1 MEHLVGRVRSR
12 PDGEA
17 SARRTMWAA
26 ARLFRSAEAYPLLAQ
41 MPDLEID
48 PPFALSPNPLI
59 RVLIVEDHQM
69 FAEALARALR
79 DEADIRVDGIS
90 QRLDDAREFLRRNQ
104 VDVVLMDYHLPD
116 GDGIVAARYI
126 LEEHP
131 RTRVLVVSAVEERQ
145 VLDEALSAGC
155 SGFIS
160 KAESLDHLPSAIRG
174 AMVGNIAI
182 SPGMVA
188 KLIGPAS
195 AVRQGYGDDL
205 SPRELEVLQL
215 LAQGWDNTAIEQQ
228 LFMSHATLRNK
239 LSRIN
244 SKLATHSKLEAV
256 TKALRL
262 GLVQIEREDGSREP
276 RVVAVPRPPA

>member
-1 MEHLVGRVRSR
+1 MENLIGVRALAH
-12 PDGEA
+12 GEA
-17 SARRTMWAA
+17 AARRTMWAA
-26 ARLFRSAEAYPLLAQ
+26 ARLFRSDEAYPLLAA
-41 MPDLEID
+41 MPDFDTAPELK
-48 PPFALSPNPLI
+48 LSSSPLI

-79 DEADIRVDGIS
+79 DEPDMRVDGIS
-90 QRLDDAREFLRRNQ
+90 QRLDDAREFLRRKH

-116 GDGIVAARYI
+116 GDGTVAARYI
-126 LEEHP
+126 REEHP
-131 RTRVLVVSAVEERQ
+131 RTRVIVVSAVEERQ
-145 VLDEALSAGC
+145 VLDEALVAGC

-160 KAESLDHLPSAIRG
+160 KSESLDHLPSAIRG

-182 SPGMVA
+182 SPAMIA
-188 KLIGPAS
+188 KLIAPTTA
-195 AVRQGYGDDL
+195 ARQGYGDDL

-215 LAQGWDNTAIEQQ
+215 LAQGWDNASIEQQ

-262 GLVQIEREDGSREP
+262 GLVQVEREDGSQRP
-276 RVVAVPRPPA
+276 RVVAGPRPPI

>member
-1 MEHLVGRVRSR
+1 MENLIGVRALTH
-12 PDGEA
+12 GEA
-17 SARRTMWAA
+17 AARRTMWAA
-26 ARLFRSAEAYPLLAQ
+26 ARLLSRAEAYPLLAA
-41 MPDLEID
+41 MPDFDTAPELK
-48 PPFALSPNPLI
+48 LSSSPLI

-79 DEADIRVDGIS
+79 DEPDMRVDGIS
-90 QRLDDAREFLRRNQ
+90 QRLDDAREFLRRRH

-116 GDGIVAARYI
+116 GDGTVAARYI
-126 LEEHP
+126 REEHP
-131 RTRVLVVSAVEERQ
+131 RTRVIVVSAVEERQ
-145 VLDEALSAGC
+145 VLDEALVAGC

-160 KAESLDHLPSAIRG
+160 KSESLDHLPSAIRG

-182 SPGMVA
+182 SPAMIA
-188 KLIGPAS
+188 KLIAPTTA
-195 AVRQGYGDDL
+195 ARQGYGDDL

-215 LAQGWDNTAIEQQ
+215 LAQGWDNASIEQQ

-262 GLVQIEREDGSREP
+262 GLVQVEREDGSQRP
-276 RVVAVPRPPA
+276 RVVAGPRPPI

>member
-1 MEHLVGRVRSR
+1 MQ
-12 PDGEA
+12 
-17 SARRTMWAA
+17 RTVWAA
-26 ARLFRSAEAYPLLAQ
+26 ARLFRPSEAYPLLAG
-41 MPDLEID
+41 MID
-48 PPFALSPNPLI
+48 SDSDPELRLSANPLI
-59 RVLIVEDHQM
+59 RVLIVEDHKM
-69 FAEALARALR
+69 FAEALAHGLR
-79 DEADIRVDGIS
+79 DEPDIRVDGIS
-90 QRLDDAREFLRRNQ
+90 QRLDDAREFLRRKH

-126 LEEHP
+126 REEHP
-131 RTRVLVVSAVEERQ
+131 RTWVIVVSAVEDRQ
-145 VLDEALSAGC
+145 VLDEALAAGC

-160 KAESLDHLPSAIRG
+160 KSESLDHLPSAIRG

-182 SPGMVA
+182 SPAMVA
-188 KLIGPAS
+188 KLIGPSGA
-195 AVRQGYGDDL
+195 RQGYGDDL

-215 LAQGWDNTAIEQQ
+215 LAQGWDNAAIEHQ

-239 LSRIN
+239 LSQIN

-262 GLVQIEREDGSREP
+262 GLVQLEREDGAQEA

>member
-1 MEHLVGRVRSR
+1 
-12 PDGEA
+12 
-17 SARRTMWAA
+17 
-26 ARLFRSAEAYPLLAQ
+26 
-41 MPDLEID
+41 MPDFDTAPELK
-48 PPFALSPNPLI
+48 LSSSPLI

-79 DEADIRVDGIS
+79 DEPDMRVDGIS
-90 QRLDDAREFLRRNQ
+90 QRLDDAREFLRRKH

-116 GDGIVAARYI
+116 GDGIMAARYI
-126 LEEHP
+126 RDEHP
-131 RTRVLVVSAVEERQ
+131 RTRVIVVSAVEDRQ
-145 VLDEALSAGC
+145 VLDEALVAGC

-160 KAESLDHLPSAIRG
+160 KSESLDHLPSAIRG

-182 SPGMVA
+182 SPAMVA
-188 KLIGPAS
+188 KLIAPTA
-195 AVRQGYGDDL
+195 AARQGYGDDL
-205 SPRELEVLQL
+205 SPRELEVLQY
-215 LAQGWDNTAIEQQ
+215 LAQGWDNPSIEQQ

-262 GLVQIEREDGSREP
+262 GLVQVEREDVSEEP
-276 RVVAVPRPPA
+276 RVVAVPRRPG

>member
-1 MEHLVGRVRSR
+1 
-12 PDGEA
+12 
-17 SARRTMWAA
+17 MWAA
-26 ARLFRSAEAYPLLAQ
+26 ARLFRSAEAYPLLAP

-48 PPFALSPNPLI
+48 PHVALSPNPLI

-90 QRLDDAREFLRRNQ
+90 QRLDDAREFLRRNH

-126 LEEHP
+126 REEHP

-145 VLDEALSAGC
+145 VLDEALTAGC

-215 LAQGWDNTAIEQQ
+215 LAQGWDNPAIEQQ

-262 GLVQIEREDGSREP
+262 GLVQIEREDGSPEP
-276 RVVAVPRPPA
+276 RIVAVPRPPA

>member
-1 MEHLVGRVRSR
+1 MSSF
-12 PDGEA
+12 DQA
-17 SARRTMWAA
+17 S
-26 ARLFRSAEAYPLLAQ
+26 E
-41 MPDLEID
+41 
-48 PPFALSPNPLI
+48 LSLSSNPLI

-90 QRLDDAREFLRRNQ
+90 RRLDDAREFLRRKH

-116 GDGIVAARYI
+116 GDGVVAARYI
-126 LEEHP
+126 REEHP
-131 RTRVLVVSAVEERQ
+131 RTRVIVVSAVEDKQ

-160 KAESLDHLPSAIRG
+160 KSESLDHLPSAIRG
-174 AMVGNIAI
+174 AIVGNIAI
-182 SPGMVA
+182 SPAMVA
-188 KLIGPAS
+188 KLIGPA
-195 AVRQGYGDDL
+195 APARHGYGDDL

-215 LAQGWDNTAIEQQ
+215 LAQGWENVAIEQQ

-262 GLVQIEREDGSREP
+262 GLVQIDREDGPQEARI
-276 RVVAVPRPPA
+276 VAVPRPPG